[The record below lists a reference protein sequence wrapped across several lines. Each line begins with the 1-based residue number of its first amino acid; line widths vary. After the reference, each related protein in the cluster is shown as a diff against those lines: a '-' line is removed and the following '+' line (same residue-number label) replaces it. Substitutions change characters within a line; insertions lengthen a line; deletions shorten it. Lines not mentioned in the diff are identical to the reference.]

1 MQSSTNS
8 CWKYFC
14 ALSYSQQD
22 LLCFQQDGTTAHTAE
37 ISMQVLRTMFL
48 ANSFLISGHYLA
60 CLTMQYQTNSS
71 GSTLKA
77 RYMKYVLPIFC
88 HKASNSGVYK
98 REPQGNATMC
108 YDSLCITTAGVF

>member
-48 ANSFLISGHYLA
+48 ANSFPISG
-60 CLTMQYQTNSS
+60 
-71 GSTLKA
+71 TLPGLPDHA
-77 RYMKYVLPIFC
+77 VPDQFLWVYV
-88 HKASNSGVYK
+88 KSEVY
-98 REPQGNATMC
+98 EICPANIL
-108 YDSLCITTAGVF
+108 S